1 MTLAADAGDDEQ
13 ITAIDYV
20 PGVRGHAVITVGPD
34 GDGAEALAVWRLGP
48 TGVAVGAWILSL
60 DAARNDPAAL
70 HGIMT
75 MLRGRCL
82 VGWSADDSVKS
93 LHRVAGLV
101 APTMIDRL
109 SDGVVTIPDL
119 LAEIAECRK
128 RYLGTLER
136 YRSTTKSKIVPLT
149 WARDVPLDV
158 QAARLALT
166 PHRAW
171 TASPVAAQAVALA
184 GALHQAIGLWQDT
197 EGLRYRRSY
206 LRSLGQ
212 PRALPPRWM
221 ARLRS
226 AATAEV

>member
-48 TGVAVGAWILSL
+48 TGVAVGAWILNL

-128 RYLGTLER
+128 RYLETGA
-136 YRSTTKSKIVPLT
+136 I
-149 WARDVPLDV
+149 PLDHEV
-158 QAARLALT
+158 EDRSADLGTRC
-166 PHRAW
+166 
-171 TASPVAAQAVALA
+171 TA
-184 GALHQAIGLWQDT
+184 
-197 EGLRYRRSY
+197 RRSGGAACAHSSSC
-206 LRSLGQ
+206 LDGVARRCTGRGARGGAA
-212 PRALPPRWM
+212 PGDRVVARHRGFALP
-221 ARLRS
+221 A
-226 AATAEV
+226 